1 MGVSAPTLRSRLT
14 RTLLATCFCV
24 VALSTGLTIW
34 FARSAAE
41 DQAKN
46 ELTNRIAALDDR
58 VEYELALRDEQG
70 LNTGAAT
77 ALCRRGPW
85 ADAPGGNFTVARLV
99 GSGLT
104 PLAAG
109 PVGSAR
115 CPQPPPGLTLDKL
128 GLTPQEAQ
136 SLTNTHFS
144 IVGNM
149 LWGVAPLEVN
159 SSAAG
164 GVGAAASFDGLVWL
178 VGADLGGAR
187 LGGLL
192 PGLITTMLT
201 ASLLAVAVSLWL
213 ARKLSAP
220 IKRIE
225 RNAQRLAAG
234 DLSARAGP
242 QPGAD
247 ADISALATTIDA
259 MASDL
264 EASRQA
270 ERQFLMSVSHDLRT
284 PLASIRGYAETLSD
298 PELDGTAIKDQA
310 AQVISTQAIR
320 LERLVDDLLAL
331 ARLETQ
337 SFGLRSED
345 VDVAAIATETVA
357 AFVPEALDAGVG
369 VGVETS
375 GPIWAVADPS
385 RVAQMLSNL
394 LENAISF
401 ASHQV
406 EVSVLVNDG
415 FAVIAVTD
423 DGPGIPEDQLA
434 NVFTRLYSARDA
446 QPEDRSS
453 RKLGTGLGLAIV
465 AELAIAS
472 GGRAE
477 ALASP
482 AGGATLRV
490 LLPAAPASA

>member
-1 MGVSAPTLRSRLT
+1 M
-14 RTLLATCFCV
+14 
-24 VALSTGLTIW
+24 
-34 FARSAAE
+34 
-41 DQAKN
+41 
-46 ELTNRIAALDDR
+46 
-58 VEYELALRDEQG
+58 
-70 LNTGAAT
+70 
-77 ALCRRGPW
+77 
-85 ADAPGGNFTVARLV
+85 
-99 GSGLT
+99 
-104 PLAAG
+104 
-109 PVGSAR
+109 
-115 CPQPPPGLTLDKL
+115 
-128 GLTPQEAQ
+128 
-136 SLTNTHFS
+136 
-144 IVGNM
+144 
-149 LWGVAPLEVN
+149 
-159 SSAAG
+159 
-164 GVGAAASFDGLVWL
+164 
-178 VGADLGGAR
+178 
-187 LGGLL
+187 
-192 PGLITTMLT
+192 
-201 ASLLAVAVSLWL
+201 AVAVSLWL

-284 PLASIRGYAETLSD
+284 PLASIRGYAEALSD